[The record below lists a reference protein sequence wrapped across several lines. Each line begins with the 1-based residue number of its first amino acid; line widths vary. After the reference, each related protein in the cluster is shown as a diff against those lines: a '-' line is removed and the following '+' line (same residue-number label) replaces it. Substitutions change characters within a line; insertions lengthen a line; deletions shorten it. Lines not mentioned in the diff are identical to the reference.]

1 MQHHP
6 TLRRADCIILC
17 LMTPNLKLTRAL
29 REGADL
35 RALKWRRMA
44 CTIVL
49 ILAATCLSGL
59 GATET
64 RWTPSRLPYSTS
76 AFERA
81 AEFPRGLHVWT
92 RSELEAM
99 IRQRVDYEKGRGE
112 LDVDYYRIGHVLSFP
127 LPVAQR
133 PRLQDLPQGIDGIK
147 YPWVIWL
154 SWDLAER
161 WRILH
166 LAWRSLGD
174 TDAGILMQK
183 EMAALATWDHI
194 YEVTD
199 QVSLPTGHLAAC
211 LAIAL
216 QDPQGWDPLYREA
229 ALVAA
234 HAIIDRDVW
243 PWFLKQWGPPQTLSE
258 KQLQNIPAIALLGS
272 AQLARTLGNS
282 HAAELDARAE
292 DVVRT
297 WCRMRVGPEFHCEG
311 QAYDGYLLDSITDWM
326 ETRPDRQQFL
336 ADLRPALRDATESWM
351 QATLPGRL
359 DLLAPLGDVEAEMNF
374 WPTPLAR
381 MAGWYQWHDAQWF
394 LRRFPLQRMRSA
406 TLVELFLH
414 PIPES
419 ESEMAPT
426 TNPLAMAN
434 YAVLRTGWD
443 SDDMALIAGV
453 SRSIMHHLHADTG
466 SLILG
471 WQNRFWI
478 TDPGYQQY
486 RKGEERNFTLGN
498 QAHNAPVIN
507 GIVQTKPAGQI
518 ALMSKPSPHERKVK
532 IELTRCYAALPEGAT
547 VTRDIVLQDQP
558 IRTVIVH
565 DVLHGFASETKVST
579 SWQGGAFLAWS
590 FHERWARLSDGKH
603 VLWIGTHPMQP
614 QPSDL
619 VRHPGSRG
627 PLTLTHTNLLHEG
640 SGEHWYLLVCGRAG
654 DWKPPTI
661 DHRQGEIEI
670 RTAEGSAI
678 YTVNARH

>member
-1 MQHHP
+1 MK
-6 TLRRADCIILC
+6 
-17 LMTPNLKLTRAL
+17 PNHKLTRKPRDGAL
-29 REGADL
+29 LSPLEWL
-35 RALKWRRMA
+35 QRAYNV
-44 CTIVL
+44 VL
-49 ILAATCLSGL
+49 ILVATFLSNMGAA
-59 GATET
+59 ET
-64 RWTPSRLPYSTS
+64 QWTPSHLPYSTS

-81 AEFPRGLHVWT
+81 AEFPRGLHAWN

-99 IRQRVDYEKGRGE
+99 IRQRVAFEKARRE

-133 PRLQDLPQGIDGIK
+133 PGLQDLPQGIDGIK

-183 EMAALATWDHI
+183 EMAALARWDHI

-199 QVSLPTGHLAAC
+199 QVSLPTGHLASC

-216 QDPQGWDPLYREA
+216 QDSQGWYPLYRKD
-229 ALVAA
+229 ALAAA
-234 HAIIDRDVW
+234 HGIIDRDVW
-243 PWFLKQWGPPQTLSE
+243 PWFSKQWGPPKALSE

-292 DVVRT
+292 DVIRT
-297 WCRMRVGPEFHCEG
+297 WCQMRVGPEFHCEG
-311 QAYDGYLLDSITDWM
+311 QAYDGYLLDSITDWL
-326 ETRPDRQQFL
+326 ENRPDRQELF
-336 ADLRPALRDATESWM
+336 ADLSPALRDVAESWM
-351 QATLPGRL
+351 QATLPGRM
-359 DLLAPLGDVEAEMNF
+359 DLLAPLGDVEPEMNF

-381 MAGWYQWHDAQWF
+381 MAGWYQWRDTQWF

-406 TLVELFLH
+406 ALVELFLR
-414 PIPES
+414 PIPGPES
-419 ESEMAPT
+419 EIPPT
-426 TNPLAMAN
+426 TNPQAMAN
-434 YAVLRTGWD
+434 YAVLRTGWG
-443 SDDMALIAGV
+443 SNDMALIAGV
-453 SRSIMHHLHADTG
+453 SRSVMHHLHADTG

-486 RKGEERNFTLGN
+486 RKGEERNFTLGS

-507 GIVQTKPAGQI
+507 GIVQTKPAGEI
-518 ALMSKPSPHERKVK
+518 SLLAMPSPHERKVK
-532 IELTRCYAALPEGAT
+532 IEMTRCYTGLPEGAR
-547 VTRDIVLQDQP
+547 VTRDIVLLDQP

-565 DVLHGFASETKVST
+565 DVLQGFASETKVST

-590 FHERWARLSDGKH
+590 FPKGWARLSDGEN

-614 QPSDL
+614 KPSNL

-627 PLTLTHTNLLHEG
+627 PLTLTHSNLLHDG
-640 SGEHWYLLVCGRAG
+640 SGEHWYIFVCGRAG
-654 DWKPPTI
+654 DWNPPTI
-661 DHRQGEIEI
+661 AHRQGEIEV

-678 YTVNARH
+678 YTVNVSQ